1 MPVSKKTK
9 SVSTQDEQT
18 FCVFPVLTAESPFA
32 QIAPPLLSWYGENA
46 RTLPWRSDPAP
57 YRVWI
62 SEIMLQ
68 QTRVEA
74 VLSYFMRFLA
84 VLPDIPALA
93 AASPELLLKLWE
105 GLGYYSR
112 ARNLQK
118 AAQIV
123 CERYGGCLPA
133 SFEALRELPGFGDYT
148 AGAVASIAFGLRVPA
163 VDGNVLRVFARLLD
177 AHGDVSLPQAK
188 REAAVLALRAG
199 PAQGMGAFNQALM
212 DLGATVCLPN
222 GAPQCSRCPLAS
234 LCLGLRAGTA
244 PALPC
249 KKAKK
254 PRRVEER
261 TVLAVVGGG
270 RVLLQKRP
278 ESGLLAG
285 LWELPNAPGFLS
297 EQEALRLAA
306 SLGAKF
312 PAALPLKASKHLF
325 SHVEWHMRGFLIR
338 AASFGALPDGAA
350 LANAPELREGYAL
363 PSAFRAY
370 SRLLP
375 GLLEGL

>member
-1 MPVSKKTK
+1 MPVSKKAK
-9 SVSTQDEQT
+9 SVTMQDVQASR
-18 FCVFPVLTAESPFA
+18 VFPVLTDQSPFA
-32 QIAPPLLSWYGENA
+32 QIAQPLMNWYEENA
-46 RTLPWRSDPAP
+46 RALPWRSSPSP
-57 YRVWI
+57 YRVWV

-74 VLSYFMRFLA
+74 VLSYFTRFLS

-123 CERYGGCLPA
+123 CERFGGRLPA

-177 AHGDVSLPQAK
+177 AHGDISLPQAK
-188 REAAVLALRAG
+188 REAAALALRAG
-199 PAQGMGAFNQALM
+199 PARSMGAFNQALM

-222 GAPQCSRCPLAS
+222 GAPQCSRCPLAV

-261 TVLAVVGGG
+261 TVLVAVGGG

-278 ESGLLAG
+278 ENGLLAG
-285 LWELPNAPGFLS
+285 LWELPNTEGFLS
-297 EQEALRLAA
+297 EQEALRFAA
-306 SLGAKF
+306 SLGVES
-312 PAALPLKASKHLF
+312 PAVLPLKASKHLF
-325 SHVEWHMRGFLIR
+325 SHVEWRMQGFLIR
-338 AASFGALPDGAA
+338 AASFGALPAGAA
-350 LANAPELREGYAL
+350 LVNVPELREGYAL